1 MRQDKEK
8 AKPDARPDQ
17 RRGNA
22 AKPKDKVAKAAQD
35 RLAEQVTEETELPQK
50 GAP

>member
-1 MRQDKEK
+1 MRQNKEE

-17 RRGNA
+17 RRGN